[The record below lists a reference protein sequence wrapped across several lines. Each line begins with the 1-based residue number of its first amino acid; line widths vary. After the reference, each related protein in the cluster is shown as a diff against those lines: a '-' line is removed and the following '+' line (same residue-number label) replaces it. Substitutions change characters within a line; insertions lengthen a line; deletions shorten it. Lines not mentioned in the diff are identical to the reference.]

1 MSLISRQRLKKKK
14 DGKRDESMEQN
25 LSGKAVLWR
34 VHAIF
39 LSINRLKKNI
49 SWEEEEI
56 EIFLVETYA

>member
-1 MSLISRQRLKKKK
+1 
-14 DGKRDESMEQN
+14 MEQN